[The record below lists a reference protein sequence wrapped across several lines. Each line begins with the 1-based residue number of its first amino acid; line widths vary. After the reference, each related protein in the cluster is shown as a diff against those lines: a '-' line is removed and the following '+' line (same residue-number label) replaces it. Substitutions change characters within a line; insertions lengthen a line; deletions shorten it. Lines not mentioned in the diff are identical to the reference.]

1 MSSLAAWIFVLAAAV
16 VATVAAA
23 AAKTVP
29 LHMAV
34 AALACLVMVFMAI
47 REHQTLKTA
56 GASVAAIARSTA
68 RYLGLVWAWAALS
81 LAATYL
87 LIIGTQWAE
96 WWQFVIGFAFA
107 AILSIA
113 FAKLLDGDAANTGG
127 DDPIIKIGRLLV
139 WVQLIGMAAA
149 IISLFVDNKFPR
161 DIAHADWAG
170 SNIFFFGALAIA
182 VICLDALRSPL
193 RT

>member
-1 MSSLAAWIFVLAAAV
+1 MSSRAEWISVLAAAV

-87 LIIGTQWAE
+87 LIIGTEWAE

-107 AILSIA
+107 AVLSMA
-113 FAKLLDGDAANTGG
+113 FAKLLDGGAVNDAG

-139 WVQLIGMAAA
+139 WVQLVGLVAA
-149 IISLFVDNKFPR
+149 IVSLFVDNKFPR
-161 DIAHADWAG
+161 DITHADWAG

-193 RT
+193 RP